1 MVVIEKQS
9 QNGNPAQPGISS
21 LCVISSQ
28 EIGGE
33 LPTKARRNPVLG
45 AATSCLVFQSQSDV
59 CQHLDFT
66 STGGH
71 Q

>member
-1 MVVIEKQS
+1 MCLDRFS
-9 QNGNPAQPGISS
+9 HGNDRIDENNH
-21 LCVISSQ
+21 LRW
-28 EIGGE
+28 
-33 LPTKARRNPVLG
+33 TKARRDPVLG